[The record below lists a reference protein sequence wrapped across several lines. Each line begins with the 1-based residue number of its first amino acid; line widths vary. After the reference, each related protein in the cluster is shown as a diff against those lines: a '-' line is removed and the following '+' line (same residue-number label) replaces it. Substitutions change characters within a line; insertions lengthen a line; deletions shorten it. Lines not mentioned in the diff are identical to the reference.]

1 MPKFSRTWWGE
12 RFIKALESFTDDN
25 RLQRGRSYARGGK
38 VKSFEIELNKI
49 TAQVKGSI
57 NPYFGVYKEP
67 TYNIVIEI
75 TPITKTRWNEAIPK
89 IASKA
94 SIVSRL
100 LLNEVPENIEE
111 IFAQVG
117 LHLLP
122 HSSKDFKTKCSCPDY
137 ANPCKHI
144 AGVYYLVASQ
154 LDANPFL
161 LFELRGLSKAEL
173 QAKLATSPLGKAL
186 STSLD
191 QQTEV
196 NIQPSESFYTR
207 VEKRPVNQK
216 PNLREFWL
224 GSKRLPSTIEA
235 SNESGIPAILI
246 KKEGDFPA
254 FWQKDSSF
262 IETMEELYQRVKTKN
277 QNLI

>member
-1 MPKFSRTWWGE
+1 MNKFSRTWWGD
-12 RFIKALESFTDDN
+12 RFIKALEDFTDDG

-38 VKSFEIELNKI
+38 VKSFDIDKNII
-49 TAQVKGSI
+49 TAQVRGSI

-75 TPITKTRWNEAIPK
+75 TPIAKARWNEAIK
-89 IASKA
+89 NLSAKA

-111 IFAQVG
+111 TFSQMG

-122 HSSKDFKTKCSCPDY
+122 HCSKDFKTKCSCPDY

-154 LDANPFL
+154 LDNNPFL
-161 LFELRGLSKAEL
+161 LFELRGLAKTEL
-173 QAKLATSPLGKAL
+173 QAKLADSPLGKAL
-186 STSLD
+186 STVLD
-191 QQTEV
+191 AQELTIE
-196 NIQPSESFYTR
+196 PSQSFYTKP
-207 VEKRPVNQK
+207 EKQTLSDK
-216 PNLREFWL
+216 PNLREYWL
-224 GSKRLPSTIEA
+224 GAKRLPSTIEVT
-235 SNESGIPAILI
+235 NDSGVSAILV

-254 FWQKDSSF
+254 FWRKDNSF

-277 QNLI
+277 QNLM

>member
-75 TPITKTRWNEAIPK
+75 TPIPKTRWNEAIPK

-111 IFAQVG
+111 IFAQIG

-122 HSSKDFKTKCSCPDY
+122 RSSKDFKTKCSCPDY

-154 LDANPFL
+154 LDENPFL
-161 LFELRGLSKAEL
+161 LFELRGLSKTEL
-173 QAKLATSPLGKAL
+173 QTKLAASPLGKAL
-186 STSLD
+186 STALE
-191 QQTEV
+191 QPQEA

-207 VEKRPVNQK
+207 IEKRAVNHK

-224 GSKRLPSTIEA
+224 GSKRLPSIIE
-235 SNESGIPAILI
+235 
-246 KKEGDFPA
+246 
-254 FWQKDSSF
+254 
-262 IETMEELYQRVKTKN
+262 
-277 QNLI
+277 

>member
-12 RFIKALESFTDDN
+12 RFIKALEGFTDDN

-75 TPITKTRWNEAIPK
+75 TPIPKTRWNEAIPK

-111 IFAQVG
+111 IFAQIG

-161 LFELRGLSKAEL
+161 LFELRGLSKTEL
-173 QAKLATSPLGKAL
+173 QAKLAASPLGKAL
-186 STSLD
+186 STSLS
-191 QQTEV
+191 QPEEF
-196 NIQPSESFYTR
+196 NIQKSESFYTKI
-207 VEKRPVNQK
+207 EKRTVHQK

-235 SNESGIPAILI
+235 PNDSGISAILI